1 MLGLSGFKSNRVSEE
16 DTVSPLMAYAY
27 NSELVLGV
35 VVAVSGTLTNEVKC
49 KSYYYPLAT
58 SGKGMK

>member
-1 MLGLSGFKSNRVSEE
+1 
-16 DTVSPLMAYAY
+16 MAYAY